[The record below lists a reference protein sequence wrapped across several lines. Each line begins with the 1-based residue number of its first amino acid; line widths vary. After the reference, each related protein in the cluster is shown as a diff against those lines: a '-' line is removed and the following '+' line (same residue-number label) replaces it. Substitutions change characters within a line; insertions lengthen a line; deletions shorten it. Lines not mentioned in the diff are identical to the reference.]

1 MSLVN
6 VGNNMSNLHVKAL
19 EILNNYST
27 IAARLHSYHD
37 YENRGG
43 YIYFDTEEDA
53 FQVELEAIR
62 IDGVSLERH
71 LRSGGSLDATEV
83 AELVLEQNPYKGVPE
98 KYTPEDVVELVEH
111 IKNNFWYNYHLIL
124 GLASNVKKELKQLNE
139 EAGKT
144 LVNIEIIDALLQGP
158 QEFYES
164 SRCW

>member
-1 MSLVN
+1 MP
-6 VGNNMSNLHVKAL
+6 
-19 EILNNYST
+19 
-27 IAARLHSYHD
+27 
-37 YENRGG
+37 
-43 YIYFDTEEDA
+43 
-53 FQVELEAIR
+53 
-62 IDGVSLERH
+62 
-71 LRSGGSLDATEV
+71 V

-144 LVNIEIIDALLQGP
+144 LVNIEIFDALLQGP